1 MVLDKKEFNDN
12 ITSTCN
18 ILASNKN
25 KKQCIND
32 IINCS
37 DNNTKCKNEYINMFS
52 AAPKKEDILKC
63 FTESKN
69 PKKCA
74 DALKKKTNYNELS
87 AKAGHCVSNK
97 CPEIYNNTKKILQK
111 MSKFPTKQ
119 QNNVINTKCK
129 KESDAL
135 NNIVVKINEC
145 NKKYDTFNEQQK
157 CLGVKKISDNYI
169 KCYKRHA
176 SKNIS
181 SILKTSKQ
189 SKKSKKSKT
198 YK

>member
-1 MVLDKKEFNDN
+1 MVLDKKEFNAT
-12 ITSTCN
+12 ITGACN

-32 IINCS
+32 IKNCS

-52 AAPKKEDILKC
+52 AAPKKGDILKC
-63 FTESKN
+63 FTASKN
-69 PKKCA
+69 PKKCV
-74 DALKKKTNYNELS
+74 DTLKKKTNYNELS
-87 AKAGHCVSNK
+87 AKAGHCISNK
-97 CPEIYNNTKKILQK
+97 CPEIYNNTKKNLQK
-111 MSKFPTKQ
+111 MLKSLSKKN
-119 QNNVINTKCK
+119 NNVINTKCK

-135 NNIVVKINEC
+135 NNIVMKINEC

-157 CLGVKKISDNYI
+157 CSGAKKVSDNYI
-169 KCYKRHA
+169 KCHKSHA

-189 SKKSKKSKT
+189 SKKSKTSKT
-198 YK
+198 SK